1 MKKIL
6 ALSLAIV
13 MVAVVFVGCSKDEA
27 KKEIEKFEGKVEI
40 AWVDAKDEFI
50 KLEQNAE
57 DSIKDMIKMDR
68 DDLKE
73 ATAVI
78 DEAYGKIKDGV
89 TKDTEKYAKAMY
101 EAGHKLEAMGAKYED
116 VAEHEI
122 VKLGADAKAY
132 VKHLYGEA
140 EVDYSK
146 VKTDVEKGLENVKGY
161 SKEEWN
167 KVEDLFA

>member
-1 MKKIL
+1 MKKFL

-13 MVAVVFVGCSKDEA
+13 LVSVAFAGCSKDEA
-27 KKEIEKFEGKVEI
+27 KAEIEKFEGEI
-40 AWVDAKDEFI
+40 ATVWTDVEDEFI
-50 KLEQNAE
+50 KMEENAE
-57 DSIKDMIKMDR
+57 TSIKNMIKMDR

-78 DEAYGKIKDGV
+78 EEAYGELKDGV

-101 EAGHKLEAMGAKYED
+101 KAGHKLEVMGEKYTGIAD
-116 VAEHEI
+116 HEI
-122 VKLGADAKAY
+122 VKLGMDAKAY

-146 VKTDVEKGLENVKGY
+146 VKTDVEKGLKNVKGY
-161 SKEEWN
+161 SEEEWS